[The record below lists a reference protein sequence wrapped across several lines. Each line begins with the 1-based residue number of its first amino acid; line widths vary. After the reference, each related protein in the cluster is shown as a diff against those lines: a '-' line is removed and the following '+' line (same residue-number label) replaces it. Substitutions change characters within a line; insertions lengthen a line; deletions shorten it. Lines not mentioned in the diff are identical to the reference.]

1 MREGLSGEGAHE
13 QGERSWRAHAVL
25 CFPGPASQVW
35 ECHVKRP
42 PSGVCGEQQ
51 ESSWTLL
58 STCEGVRRRG
68 CQQLAQTSPL
78 I

>member
-1 MREGLSGEGAHE
+1 MSKVSEAGEHT
-13 QGERSWRAHAVL
+13 L
-25 CFPGPASQVW
+25 CYAFAGPASQAW
-35 ECHVKRP
+35 EWHVKRP

-51 ESSWTLL
+51 ESSWKLL

-68 CQQLAQTSPL
+68 CQQLAQTLLL